1 MDAEIDDIEELK
13 RWIAVGLQNAAQ
25 ADAERLKLYIDL
37 MLVGA
42 EQFTGILQGKCA
54 ALAKQC
60 RPRNVK
66 PPNGNEQRR
75 EVAKRIKRWW
85 VTNADGS
92 VQLTVRYG
100 SKPIEFAKGKNAIE
114 LSSASEISPTLTA
127 ISDAVMNGEL
137 DAALAVSSA
146 FGRKLKKGAASLM
159 ARG

>member
-1 MDAEIDDIEELK
+1 MSFL
-13 RWIAVGLQNAAQ
+13 NA
-25 ADAERLKLYIDL
+25 LKL
-37 MLVGA
+37 VEFKPQHASGA
-42 EQFTGILQGKCA
+42 VFVRRRKLADKIAQQINLASDA
-54 ALAKQC
+54 AYAPTKIVT
-60 RPRNVK
+60 VK
-66 PPNGNEQRR
+66 DENGNEQRR

-114 LSSASEISPTLTA
+114 LSSASEIAPTLAA

-146 FGRKLKKGAASLM
+146 FGRKLKKGAA
-159 ARG
+159 

>member
-1 MDAEIDDIEELK
+1 MKDSESFSHLG
-13 RWIAVGLQNAAQ
+13 RMLMSFLNA
-25 ADAERLKLYIDL
+25 LKL
-37 MLVGA
+37 VEFKPQHASGA
-42 EQFTGILQGKCA
+42 VFVRRRKLADKIAQQINLASDA
-54 ALAKQC
+54 AYAPTKIVT
-60 RPRNVK
+60 VK
-66 PPNGNEQRR
+66 DENGNEQRR

-114 LSSASEISPTLTA
+114 LSSASEIAPTLTA

-146 FGRKLKKGAASLM
+146 FGRKLKKGAA
-159 ARG
+159 

>member
-1 MDAEIDDIEELK
+1 MSFL
-13 RWIAVGLQNAAQ
+13 NA
-25 ADAERLKLYIDL
+25 LKL
-37 MLVGA
+37 VEFKPQHASGA
-42 EQFTGILQGKCA
+42 VFVRRRKLADKIAQQINLASDA
-54 ALAKQC
+54 AYAPTKIVT
-60 RPRNVK
+60 VK
-66 PPNGNEQRR
+66 DENGNEQRR

-114 LSSASEISPTLTA
+114 LSSASEIAPTLTA

-146 FGRKLKKGAASLM
+146 FGRKLKKGAA
-159 ARG
+159 

>member
-1 MDAEIDDIEELK
+1 MSFL
-13 RWIAVGLQNAAQ
+13 NA
-25 ADAERLKLYIDL
+25 LKL
-37 MLVGA
+37 VEFKPQHASGA
-42 EQFTGILQGKCA
+42 VFLRRRKLADKIAQQINLASDA
-54 ALAKQC
+54 AYAPTKIIT
-60 RPRNVK
+60 VK
-66 PPNGNEQRR
+66 DENGNEQRR

-114 LSSASEISPTLTA
+114 LSSASEIAPTLTA

-146 FGRKLKKGAASLM
+146 FSRKVKKGAA
-159 ARG
+159 

>member
-1 MDAEIDDIEELK
+1 MSFL
-13 RWIAVGLQNAAQ
+13 NA
-25 ADAERLKLYIDL
+25 LKLVEFKPQHASGVVFVRRRKLADKIAQQINLASD
-37 MLVGA
+37 
-42 EQFTGILQGKCA
+42 A
-54 ALAKQC
+54 AYAPTKIVT
-60 RPRNVK
+60 VK
-66 PPNGNEQRR
+66 DENGNEQRR

-114 LSSASEISPTLTA
+114 LSSASEIAPTLTA

-146 FGRKLKKGAASLM
+146 FGRKLKKGAA
-159 ARG
+159 

>member
-1 MDAEIDDIEELK
+1 
-13 RWIAVGLQNAAQ
+13 
-25 ADAERLKLYIDL
+25 
-37 MLVGA
+37 ML
-42 EQFTGILQGKCA
+42 
-54 ALAKQC
+54 
-60 RPRNVK
+60 
-66 PPNGNEQRR
+66 
-75 EVAKRIKRWW
+75 WW

-114 LSSASEISPTLTA
+114 LSSVSEIAPTLTF

-146 FGRKLKKGAASLM
+146 FGRKVRKGVASPM

>member
-1 MDAEIDDIEELK
+1 MSL
-13 RWIAVGLQNAAQ
+13 LNA
-25 ADAERLKLYIDL
+25 LKL
-37 MLVGA
+37 VEFKPQHASGA
-42 EQFTGILQGKCA
+42 VFVRRRKLADKIAQQINLASDA
-54 ALAKQC
+54 AYAPTKIVT
-60 RPRNVK
+60 VK
-66 PPNGNEQRR
+66 DENGNEQRR

-114 LSSASEISPTLTA
+114 LSSASEIAPTLAA

-146 FGRKLKKGAASLM
+146 FGRKLKKGAA
-159 ARG
+159 

>member
-1 MDAEIDDIEELK
+1 MSFL
-13 RWIAVGLQNAAQ
+13 NA
-25 ADAERLKLYIDL
+25 LKL
-37 MLVGA
+37 VEFKPQHASGA
-42 EQFTGILQGKCA
+42 VFVRRRKLADKIAQQINLASDA
-54 ALAKQC
+54 AYAPTKIVT
-60 RPRNVK
+60 VK
-66 PPNGNEQRR
+66 DENGNEQRR

-114 LSSASEISPTLTA
+114 LSSASEIAPTLTA

>member
-1 MDAEIDDIEELK
+1 MSI
-13 RWIAVGLQNAAQ
+13 IAS
-25 ADAERLKLYIDL
+25 LKLVEFKPQHASGAVFVRRRKLADKIAQQIN
-37 MLVGA
+37 LVSD
-42 EQFTGILQGKCA
+42 A
-54 ALAKQC
+54 AYAPTKIVT
-60 RPRNVK
+60 VK
-66 PPNGNEQRR
+66 DENGNEQRR

-114 LSSASEISPTLTA
+114 LSSTSEIAPTLTA

-146 FGRKLKKGAASLM
+146 FGRKLKKGAA
-159 ARG
+159 

>member
-1 MDAEIDDIEELK
+1 MSFL
-13 RWIAVGLQNAAQ
+13 NA
-25 ADAERLKLYIDL
+25 LKL
-37 MLVGA
+37 VEFKPQHASGA
-42 EQFTGILQGKCA
+42 VFVRRRKLADKIAQQINLASDA
-54 ALAKQC
+54 AYAPTKIIT
-60 RPRNVK
+60 VK
-66 PPNGNEQRR
+66 DENGNEKRR

-114 LSSASEISPTLTA
+114 LSSASEIAPTLTA

-146 FGRKLKKGAASLM
+146 FSRKVKKGAA
-159 ARG
+159 

>member
-1 MDAEIDDIEELK
+1 MSFL
-13 RWIAVGLQNAAQ
+13 NA
-25 ADAERLKLYIDL
+25 LKL
-37 MLVGA
+37 VEFKPQHASGA
-42 EQFTGILQGKCA
+42 VFVRRRK
-54 ALAKQC
+54 LADKIVQQINLASDATYA
-60 RPRNVK
+60 PTKIVTVK
-66 PPNGNEQRR
+66 DENGNEQRR

-114 LSSASEISPTLTA
+114 LSSASEIAPTLKA

-146 FGRKLKKGAASLM
+146 FSRKVKKGAA
-159 ARG
+159 

>member
-1 MDAEIDDIEELK
+1 MSV
-13 RWIAVGLQNAAQ
+13 IAS
-25 ADAERLKLYIDL
+25 LKLVEFKPETSQGRIFMRRRKLADKID
-37 MLVGA
+37 
-42 EQFTGILQGKCA
+42 QQIN
-54 ALAKQC
+54 LASDPAYAPTKI
-60 RPRNVK
+60 VTVTDSE
-66 PPNGNEQRR
+66 GNQQRK

-114 LSSASEISPTLTA
+114 LSSASEIAPTLTA

-146 FGRKLKKGAASLM
+146 FGRKLKKGAA
-159 ARG
+159 

>member
-1 MDAEIDDIEELK
+1 MLMSF
-13 RWIAVGLQNAAQ
+13 LNA
-25 ADAERLKLYIDL
+25 LKL
-37 MLVGA
+37 VEFKPQHASGA
-42 EQFTGILQGKCA
+42 VFVRRRKLADKIAQQINLASDA
-54 ALAKQC
+54 AYAPTKIVT
-60 RPRNVK
+60 VK
-66 PPNGNEQRR
+66 DENGNEQRR

-114 LSSASEISPTLTA
+114 LSSASEIAPTLTA

-146 FGRKLKKGAASLM
+146 FGRKLKKGAA
-159 ARG
+159 

>member
-1 MDAEIDDIEELK
+1 MRSVHLLTQRCTTSKPQHASGAVFVRRRKLADKIAQQINLASDAAYAPTKI
-13 RWIAVGLQNAAQ
+13 V
-25 ADAERLKLYIDL
+25 
-37 MLVGA
+37 
-42 EQFTGILQGKCA
+42 T
-54 ALAKQC
+54 
-60 RPRNVK
+60 VK
-66 PPNGNEQRR
+66 DENGNEQRR

>member
-13 RWIAVGLQNAAQ
+13 RWIAVGLQNAAKAEFKPQ
-25 ADAERLKLYIDL
+25 HASGAVFVRRRKLADKIAQQINLASD
-37 MLVGA
+37 
-42 EQFTGILQGKCA
+42 A
-54 ALAKQC
+54 AYAPTKI
-60 RPRNVK
+60 VTIK
-66 PPNGNEQRR
+66 DENGNGQRR

-114 LSSASEISPTLTA
+114 LSSASEIAPTLTA

-146 FGRKLKKGAASLM
+146 FGRKLKKGTA
-159 ARG
+159 